1 MRNKKRITWIGVVV
15 IILAFALFVAVPKLY
30 KNTDTPAIGVIP
42 NPNTTSSPSSSN
54 DLVAE
59 QARYYTYYPQL
70 DITNGTNKI
79 VWTWGDATYTSDP
92 IALIGN
98 TDFDL
103 DIEKALQTPVSVV
116 RPESQIEFKADDVA
130 GLEKPTFNVRLVD
143 SNKQLKLYPMN
154 NNSIVLPKAEGE
166 YLFQLQVRW
175 GNENHEIYYWFH
187 VETQK
192 SIEPPTATNIT
203 MEDKKQVEQVI
214 RDYLNNI
221 DKHNYEEAWKLL
233 APQDRAGQ
241 TQESF
246 MVVHQGVK
254 AIKLISIEGY
264 SLVPCDSGNTILN
277 DEKIPTVT
285 FHLVLDVEPVVGS
298 AWGQGRNERFVVGR
312 KGIDGKWL
320 VSGFATSP

>member
-1 MRNKKRITWIGVVV
+1 MRNKKRITWIGAVV
-15 IILAFALFVAVPKLY
+15 IILAFSLFVVATELY
-30 KNTDTPAIGVIP
+30 VKTDTSAIGVIS
-42 NPNTTSSPSSSN
+42 NPKKTSSPSSSN
-54 DLVAE
+54 DLIAE
-59 QARYYTYYPQL
+59 QARHYSYYPQL

-79 VWTWGDATYTSDP
+79 IWTWGDANYTSDP

-98 TDFDL
+98 TDFGL
-103 DIEKALQTPVSVV
+103 DIEEALKTPVSVV
-116 RPESQIEFKADDVA
+116 KPESRIEFKVDEVA
-130 GLEKPTFNVRLVD
+130 GLDKPTYKVRLVD

-192 SIEPPTATNIT
+192 SIQPPIATNIT

-221 DKHNYEEAWKLL
+221 DKQNYEEAWKLL
-233 APQDRAGQ
+233 APQDRDGQ

-254 AIKLISIEGY
+254 SIKLISIEGY
-264 SLVPCDSGNTILN
+264 SLVADKNNSAIVY
-277 DEKIPTVT
+277 DEKVPTVT
-285 FHLVLDVEPVVGS
+285 FHLVLDVVPLEGS
-298 AWGQGRNERFVVGR
+298 AWGEGRNERFVVGR
-312 KGIDGKWL
+312 KGIDGEWL